1 MKTDV
6 IEEQSMKQH
15 RPVVSIVASIFLAA
29 CGDPISPVAGGPS
42 IKLSAQQAATVTSRI
57 TQLAPVHPELAWL
70 GDSISLV
77 IKTGVEVDSV
87 DLATDLGAGPF
98 YAIALQRAITTS
110 INATATFD
118 VILFNNPSNPTDFI
132 IADGWSQL
140 PVRTPPT
147 SVSGAF
153 GAQLTN
159 SGVTAHLFHVAGGA
173 VTAWRA
179 ATGTAA
185 FTSGAEG
192 GACPS
197 FTATSGVT
205 CSTTGLHASFVIG
218 SATHDN
224 GSSADSR
231 SASLV
236 AVDVPG
242 ILLKILIP

>member
-1 MKTDV
+1 
-6 IEEQSMKQH
+6 MKQGV
-15 RPVVSIVASIFLAA
+15 RVVSVIASVCLAA
-29 CGDPISPVAGGPS
+29 CGDPTSPVAGGPS
-42 IKLSAQQAATVTSRI
+42 IKLSAAQAATVKTRI

-70 GDSISLV
+70 ADSISLV

-87 DLATDLGAGPF
+87 DVTTDLGAGPF
-98 YAIALQRAITTS
+98 YAIALQRAIATS
-110 INATATFD
+110 TNATATFD

-140 PVRTPPT
+140 PVKTPPT
-147 SVSGAF
+147 SVSGVF

-159 SGVTAHLFHVAGGA
+159 SGVTAHLFHVAGGT

-179 ATGTAA
+179 VTGTAA
-185 FTSGAEG
+185 FASSAAG

-218 SATHDN
+218 SATHDS
-224 GSSADSR
+224 GSSADTR
-231 SASLV
+231 SATLA

-242 ILLKILIP
+242 ILLTILIP